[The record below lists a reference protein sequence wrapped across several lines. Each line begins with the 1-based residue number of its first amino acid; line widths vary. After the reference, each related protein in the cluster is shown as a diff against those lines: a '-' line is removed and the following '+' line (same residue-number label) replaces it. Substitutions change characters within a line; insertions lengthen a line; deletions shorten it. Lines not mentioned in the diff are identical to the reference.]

1 MLSSLRSRLSFANLI
16 SLVALFA
23 ALGGTAV
30 ASHLIGTSEIE
41 NEGVRNADLGPSS
54 VTSSKIKNNNVRN
67 IDLGT
72 NAVNG
77 AKVADGSL
85 TLADVQP
92 GEISP
97 RLFAVVNA
105 NGTLVRGT
113 PGVAA
118 APGPTPGLYNVTFPR
133 DVSGCA
139 YTASLALVAQ
149 GADNN
154 DNPPQGEAGVAGL
167 AGNPAAVRVRTRD
180 SDGKAAT
187 KPFHLIV
194 IC

>member
-1 MLSSLRSRLSFANLI
+1 MLGSIRRRLSFANVI

-23 ALGGTAV
+23 ALGGTAA
-30 ASHLIGTSEIE
+30 ASHLIGSSEIE
-41 NEGVRNADLGPSS
+41 NGGVRNADLGSNAVS
-54 VTSSKIKNNNVRN
+54 SSKILNNNVRN

-77 AKVADGSL
+77 AKVADGTL
-85 TLADVQP
+85 TLADFLP
-92 GEISP
+92 GEVSP
-97 RLFAVVNA
+97 RLYAVVNA
-105 NGTLVRGT
+105 NGTLARGT
-113 PGVAA
+113 PGATSVPA
-118 APGPTPGLYNVTFPR
+118 GTPGLYNVTFPR

-139 YTASLALVAQ
+139 YTASVALVAQ
-149 GADNN
+149 GADAN
-154 DNPPQGEAGVAGL
+154 DNPPAGEAGVSGL

-180 SDGKAAT
+180 SDGKGAT